1 MINYKISL
9 AKELGRVPN
18 EYEIGQK
25 MREVVSTH
33 PKLKRKEKE
42 NKILDS
48 SLAVQKNKDEANKHR
63 RKDSIQAT
71 PRVRMINKMIHHKLK
86 PTQIADILDLQLSTV
101 QDTIYRYK
109 LPREKVDLIPS
120 KNKRVKGLEYSRNQ
134 V

>member
-42 NKILDS
+42 NKILNS
-48 SLAVQKNKDEANKHR
+48 SLAVQRNKDEANKHR
-63 RKDSIQAT
+63 RQDSIQGT
-71 PRVRMINKMIHHKLK
+71 PRIRMINKMLK
-86 PTQIADILDLQLSTV
+86 YNLTQYQIADVLELQLSTI
-101 QDTIYRYK
+101 QKDILKHR
-109 LPREKVDLIPS
+109 LPRKQVVPIPN
-120 KNKRVKGLEYSRNQ
+120 KNDRRQ
-134 V
+134 I